1 MRRARFYGI
10 IFVCLLLCYLEW
22 VIIGPKPGT
31 TGTRDS
37 LVTCLHLFRD
47 LVWGGRGIVQVL
59 VSQLYLTLCNPMD
72 YSPPGSSVHGVL
84 QARILE
90 WGCHALPQGVF
101 PIQGSNLDLL
111 PCRWIL
117 YPLSHLGS
125 PQSIFTALKIH
136 CTLPIHLSSSH
147 PCPNPW
153 QLLIFF
159 TAAFRKMSNSWNY
172 TLCNLLRLTSFTR

>member
-72 YSPPGSSVHGVL
+72 YSPPGSSDHGIF

-90 WGCHALPQGVF
+90 SVVPF
-101 PIQGSNLDLL
+101 SKGSSQPSDGTQVS
-111 PCRWIL
+111 CRQIL
-117 YPLSHLGS
+117 YHLSHQGRLQTRKQAEEISWFTSLHLVKDLRHCQGF
-125 PQSIFTALKIH
+125 QS
-136 CTLPIHLSSSH
+136 
-147 PCPNPW
+147 
-153 QLLIFF
+153 
-159 TAAFRKMSNSWNY
+159 RKMWNR
-172 TLCNLLRLTSFTR
+172 TP